1 MKAVDYKE
9 IAEELQEVVWDI
21 EDANDTHT
29 IFSNDRF
36 EELKKLYN
44 KCELFIAEFERY
56 KNAQFVR
63 NESIIDFEK
72 VVFNLNYI
80 KNVLMHFNGSL
91 AFLCKNKLMGH
102 NLDLTNRQFD
112 LNFDNICVTIK
123 EEGERVYHIVG
134 GIEIYDDAGN
144 HINTYTMEQIKKSY
158 IEYRNNNTNKEIE
171 NL

>member
-1 MKAVDYKE
+1 MKAVDYRE
-9 IAEELQEVVWDI
+9 IADDLREVIWDI

-29 IFSNDRF
+29 KFSEDRF

-44 KCELFIAEFERY
+44 KCELFMAEFDAY
-56 KNAQFVR
+56 KNTHNVKCD
-63 NESIIDFEK
+63 NVDWEK
-72 VVFNLNYI
+72 VIFNLNYI
-80 KNVLMHFNGSL
+80 KNVLMHFSGSL
-91 AFLCKNKLMGH
+91 AFLCKDKLMGH
-102 NLDLTNRQFD
+102 NLDLDERQFD
-112 LNFDNICVTIK
+112 LNFDCLCVTIK
-123 EEGERVYHIVG
+123 EVAEHKFEIVG

>member
-1 MKAVDYKE
+1 MKTVDYKE

-21 EDANDTHT
+21 EDALGTNSQ
-29 IFSNDRF
+29 FSDDRL
-36 EELKKLYN
+36 EQLEKIHEQCK
-44 KCELFIAEFERY
+44 LFIQHFGRY
-56 KNAQFVR
+56 EDTLIVR
-63 NESIIDFEK
+63 NEGIDFEK

-91 AFLCKNKLMGH
+91 VFLCKNKLMGH

-123 EEGERVYHIVG
+123 EEGERIYHIVG
-134 GIEIYDDAGN
+134 GIEIYDDEGN

-158 IEYRNNNTNKEIE
+158 IEYRNENTNNELK

>member
-1 MKAVDYKE
+1 MKAQDYKE
-9 IAEELQEVVWDI
+9 IADDLQEVIWDI

-29 IFSNDRF
+29 IFSGGRF
-36 EELKKLYN
+36 EELKRLYN
-44 KCELFIAEFERY
+44 KCELFMAEFDRY
-56 KNAQFVR
+56 KNTLIVR
-63 NESIIDFEK
+63 NEGIDFEK

-112 LNFDNICVTIK
+112 LNFDNVCVTIK
-123 EEGERVYHIVG
+123 EEGERIYHIVG

>member
-1 MKAVDYKE
+1 MKAEDYKE
-9 IAEELQEVVWDI
+9 IAEGLQEVVWDI
-21 EDANDTHT
+21 EDALDTNSQ
-29 IFSNDRF
+29 FSYDR
-36 EELKKLYN
+36 LKQLEHIHEQCK
-44 KCELFIAEFERY
+44 LFIQHFDHYE
-56 KNAQFVR
+56 NTLIVR
-63 NESIIDFEK
+63 NEGIDFEK

-91 AFLCKNKLMGH
+91 AFLCKQKLMGH

-123 EEGERVYHIVG
+123 EEGERIYHIVG

-158 IEYRNNNTNKEIE
+158 IGYRNRLTNNELK

>member
-1 MKAVDYKE
+1 MRAEDYKE

-21 EDANDTHT
+21 EDALDTNSQ
-29 IFSNDRF
+29 FSHERL
-36 EELKKLYN
+36 EQLEKIHEQCK
-44 KCELFIAEFERY
+44 LFIQHFGRY
-56 KNAQFVR
+56 ENTLIVR
-63 NESIIDFEK
+63 NEGIDFEK

-123 EEGERVYHIVG
+123 EEGERIYHIVG

-158 IEYRNNNTNKEIE
+158 IEYRNGVTNDELKY
-171 NL
+171 L

>member
-1 MKAVDYKE
+1 MNAKDYKE
-9 IAEELQEVVWDI
+9 IAEDLREIVWVI
-21 EDANDTHT
+21 EDTLDTNDQ
-29 IFSNDRF
+29 FSHERL
-36 EELKKLYN
+36 EQLEKIHEQCK
-44 KCELFIAEFERY
+44 LFIQHFGRY
-56 KNAQFVR
+56 EATLIVR
-63 NESIIDFEK
+63 NEGIDFEK

-123 EEGERVYHIVG
+123 EEGERIYHIVG
-134 GIEIYDDAGN
+134 GIEIYDVAGN
-144 HINTYTMEQIKKSY
+144 YINTYTMEQIKKSY
-158 IEYRNNNTNKEIE
+158 IEYKNGVINNELK

>member
-1 MKAVDYKE
+1 MKAQDYKE

-21 EDANDTHT
+21 EDALDTNSQ
-29 IFSNDRF
+29 FSYDRLKQL
-36 EELKKLYN
+36 EEIHEQCK
-44 KCELFIAEFERY
+44 LFIQHFGRY
-56 KNAQFVR
+56 ENTLIVR
-63 NESIIDFEK
+63 NEGIDFEK

-112 LNFDNICVTIK
+112 LNFDCLCVTIK
-123 EEGERVYHIVG
+123 EVAERKFEIVG

-144 HINTYTMEQIKKSY
+144 HINTYTMGQIKKSY

>member
-1 MKAVDYKE
+1 MRAEDYKE

-29 IFSNDRF
+29 IFSGDRF
-36 EELKKLYN
+36 EELKRLYN
-44 KCELFIAEFERY
+44 KCELFMAEFDRY
-56 KNAQFVR
+56 KNTLIVR
-63 NESIIDFEK
+63 NEGIDFEK

-80 KNVLMHFNGSL
+80 KNVLMHFSGSIEY
-91 AFLCKNKLMGH
+91 LCDNKLMGH
-102 NLDLTNRQFD
+102 NLDLTNKQFD
-112 LNFDNICVTIK
+112 LNFDCICVTIK
-123 EEGERVYHIVG
+123 EVAEHKFEIVG